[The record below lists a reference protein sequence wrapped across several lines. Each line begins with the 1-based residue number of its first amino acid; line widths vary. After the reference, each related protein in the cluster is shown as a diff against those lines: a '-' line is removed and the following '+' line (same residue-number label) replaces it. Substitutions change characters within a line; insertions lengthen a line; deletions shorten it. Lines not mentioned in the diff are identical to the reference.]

1 MAKQATG
8 DEFALALYEWL
19 TEYLVERG
27 IIEDITDEE
36 EPEPDEPD
44 DDADEPDTDDGDED
58 EADDDEPDEDD
69 EDAIEERRAELSG
82 MTKAQLKVAL
92 EEAGLTLADVKGK
105 PLDKVVQ
112 AIIDAESEET
122 GDDDDL
128 DIEGLMDDDEDDTE
142 PPAKPAKKTAAKAAT
157 RKTSTGTR
165 LRATRK

>member
-36 EPEPDEPD
+36 EPDEPDEPD
-44 DDADEPDTDDGDED
+44 DDTEEGDGED
-58 EADDDEPDEDD
+58 EADDEPDED
-69 EDAIEERRAELSG
+69 EETAIEERRAELSG

>member
-36 EPEPDEPD
+36 EPDEPDEPD
-44 DDADEPDTDDGDED
+44 DDTET
-58 EADDDEPDEDD
+58 
-69 EDAIEERRAELSG
+69 AIEERRAELSG